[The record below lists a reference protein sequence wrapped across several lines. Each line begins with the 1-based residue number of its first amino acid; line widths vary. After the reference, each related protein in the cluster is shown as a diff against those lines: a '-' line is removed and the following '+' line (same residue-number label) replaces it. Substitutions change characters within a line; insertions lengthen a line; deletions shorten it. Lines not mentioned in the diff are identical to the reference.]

1 MLKNLTHYAQCYALT
16 TATTLTMPQFLIRFN
31 TQLGLVKLLAIFHTT
46 MLLYLTYYAHKNV
59 HHFVL
64 SWHIM
69 AQIKSDGL
77 YTKDHSDQH
86 VNKSTNK

>member
-1 MLKNLTHYAQCYALT
+1 
-16 TATTLTMPQFLIRFN
+16 MPQFLIRFN
-31 TQLGLVKLLAIFHTT
+31 THLGLIKLSAIFHTT
-46 MLLYLTYYAHKNV
+46 VLLFDLLCSQQNMP
-59 HHFVL
+59 HFVL

-77 YTKDHSDQH
+77 AIIIQEDGDQH